1 MADYQ
6 ARKWRAW
13 HHHMT
18 LVAMSLLF
26 MREERMLHK
35 DRYPLLSCADIETLL
50 KTPLPR
56 RDLDREEVIRQME
69 KHHRKRLAHTE
80 AKYRK
85 QGLPI
90 PETIGAV
97 NLTK

>member
-1 MADYQ
+1 M
-6 ARKWRAW
+6 
-13 HHHMT
+13 
-18 LVAMSLLF
+18 LL
-26 MREERMLHK
+26 
-35 DRYPLLSCADIETLL
+35 
-50 KTPLPR
+50 R

-69 KHHRKRLAHTE
+69 KRQHKRLVAIQ

>member
-1 MADYQ
+1 MGDYQ

-26 MREERMLHK
+26 MLEERIAQK
-35 DRYPLLSCADIETLL
+35 DSYPLLSCSDIETLL
-50 KTPLPR
+50 KTTLPR
-56 RDLDREEVIRQME
+56 RDLEREEVIRQME
-69 KHHRKRLAHTE
+69 TRHRKRLAAME
-80 AKYRK
+80 AQYRK

-90 PETIGAV
+90 PETIGLV